1 MSNQKNSY
9 DNLIF
14 NDEDEDLQNLSQPK
28 KNSHYLNRL
37 HRRNNKQL
45 EKPWL
50 NTVTE
55 EDRVDL
61 NDKLKQ
67 TVGNSKYK
75 FKYLFQIPQIMNNSK
90 LQSRKKTYEIFTKN
104 SQLEQYYLQL
114 KRTASN
120 SVNTIQSKADYKDI
134 ISQISNNKVHDT
146 YQHQNKQN
154 NGVIYTNE
162 LWSQK
167 LRNQISEQSRLKEL
181 SELLEMNKI
190 KMSYDEQLQN
200 FQEYFVKKTKLK
212 KESISDMQEIVSKA
226 FLSESQKEIQ
236 TQGDN
241 QFKKPQALNIQTYFK
256 PHLEEQT
263 LDYSTKHSRLGSRKH
278 SQGYRPQSQEYSIF
292 SRRGSAVNVKTN
304 DDMASTQF
312 NHTDTPNDKLR
323 FIIEDSFK
331 ENQSTK
337 ITVSKINNFIR
348 SEKEDQESIKQKKLQ
363 LQQAKALNNAI
374 KIKKQR
380 AKNSHISNQIT

>member
-14 NDEDEDLQNLSQPK
+14 YDEEEEQQNLSQPK
-28 KNSHYLNRL
+28 KNSQFLNRL
-37 HRRNNKQL
+37 HNKNNKSF
-45 EKPWL
+45 EKTWL

-55 EDRVDL
+55 EHRNDL
-61 NDKLKQ
+61 KEKLKQ

-114 KRTASN
+114 KKTSSN
-120 SVNTIQSKADYKDI
+120 SVDTIQSKANYKDI
-134 ISQISNNKVHDT
+134 LSQISNNKVHDT
-146 YQHQNKQN
+146 YQHQNKKN

-200 FQEYFVKKTKLK
+200 FQEYFVKKTKPK
-212 KESISDMQEIVSKA
+212 KETISDMQQIISTA
-226 FLSESQKEIQ
+226 FLSENQKESKIQ
-236 TQGDN
+236 NEN
-241 QFKKPQALNIQTYFK
+241 QYKKPQTLNIQTYFK
-256 PHLEEQT
+256 PHIDEQT
-263 LDYSTKHSRLGSRKH
+263 FDYSTKHSRIGSRKH

-292 SRRGSAVNVKTN
+292 SRRASTFKNKLN
-304 DDMASTQF
+304 DEMTTQF
-312 NHTDTPNDKLR
+312 NHIDTPNDKLR
-323 FIIEDSFK
+323 FIIEDSCK
-331 ENQSTK
+331 ENESTK
-337 ITVSKINNFIR
+337 TTVSKINNFLK
-348 SEKEDQESIKQKKLQ
+348 SEKEDQESIKKQKIQ
-363 LQQAKALNNAI
+363 FQQVKALNNAI

-380 AKNSHISNQIT
+380 ETNSHISNQIT